1 MIKHFCFVLIFCF
14 ALTSFHAQSGSGWG
28 IKGGLNY
35 GSSGDV
41 INSIETSL
49 QNPDNNLGWHL
60 GVYGKLGDQ
69 LYFRPELFYTR
80 LNSDY
85 SGTQFKMQ
93 KLDAPM
99 LVGLKILG
107 PLHVFAGPSFQYIL
121 NTDLKEFKLSNV
133 ENDFSVGIHFGAGI
147 NIGPLGIDLRYERGF
162 SNNEVTIISGISED
176 IVGRLDTRP
185 AQLILSVSYHLN

>member
-1 MIKHFCFVLIFCF
+1 MFNRLFFTFLVFFVFN
-14 ALTSFHAQSGSGWG
+14 SMYAQSGPGWG

-41 INSIETSL
+41 INSIETSV

-60 GVYGKLGDQ
+60 GIYGKIGNQ
-69 LYFRPELFYTR
+69 IYFRPELTYTR

-85 SGTQFKMQ
+85 DGNKFKLQ
-93 KLDAPM
+93 KLDVPL
-99 LVGLKILG
+99 LVGLKVIG

-121 NTDLKEFKLSNV
+121 NTDLENFKLSDV
-133 ENDFSVGIHFGAGI
+133 ENDFSVGINFGAGL
-147 NIGPLGIDLRYERGF
+147 NLGRLGIDLRYERGF
-162 SNNEVTIISGISED
+162 SDNETAIIEGISES

-185 AQLILSVSYHLN
+185 AQLILSLSYNLN